1 MSNGFVSNL
10 IDSGY
15 SSGTIGTTGPTS
27 YTAISADIYL
37 SGVQIG
43 VYILD
48 QSTPSINIPIPCS
61 LTNLAYF
68 RLTNNIDDGW
78 IVYPGWAVQAFNLA
92 GYTGL
97 PTNIFLNNTSLPI
110 FFSNS
115 GWTLSTD
122 VFITTNCTTSTQT
135 SANTCTSVKI
145 WFRGVEITISGLS

>member
-15 SSGTIGTTGPTS
+15 STGTIGTTGPTS
-27 YTAISADIYL
+27 YSAISADIYL
-37 SGVQIG
+37 SSVQIG

-48 QSTPSINIPIPCS
+48 QETPFYNIPIPCS
-61 LTNLAYF
+61 ITNMAWV
-68 RLTNNIDDGW
+68 RSNNTDDGW

-110 FFSNS
+110 FFSNA
-115 GWTLSTD
+115 GWGLSTD

-145 WFRGVEITISGLS
+145 WFRGVERTITGLS